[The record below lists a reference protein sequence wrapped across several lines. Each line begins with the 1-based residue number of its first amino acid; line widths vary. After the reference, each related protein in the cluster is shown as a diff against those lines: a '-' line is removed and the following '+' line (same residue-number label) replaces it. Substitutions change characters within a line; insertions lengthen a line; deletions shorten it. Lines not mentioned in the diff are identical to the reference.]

1 MLPDESVCSNSSLF
15 DIFQPVLFGQ
25 CYGVIHLI
33 LALSV
38 ADQLK
43 TRRRNLVS
51 AKVGLYSF
59 IFMVIF
65 EPFVILLHY
74 IPIEVGKL

>member
-1 MLPDESVCSNSSLF
+1 MSSTILF
-15 DIFQPVLFGQ
+15 LLANLQLLL
-25 CYGVIHLI
+25 IHLI

-51 AKVGLYSF
+51 AKVGIYSF
-59 IFMVIF
+59 IFMVTF

-74 IPIEVGKL
+74 IPIEVGELDEEI